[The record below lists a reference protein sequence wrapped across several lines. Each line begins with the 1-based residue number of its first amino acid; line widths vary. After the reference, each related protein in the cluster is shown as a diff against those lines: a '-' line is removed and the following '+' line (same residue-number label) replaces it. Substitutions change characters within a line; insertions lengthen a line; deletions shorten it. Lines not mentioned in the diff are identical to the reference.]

1 MSIYIISNREVAKD
15 GMTFKDKGKEKV
27 DEAQPIFRIAKCK
40 PDHGQKRV
48 TYKILEDELPFDY
61 SKVTT
66 KLEAPKKSSA
76 KLKGS
81 NALFYDLYKKMVA
94 VNVKDKCSD
103 VLVFIPGYAN
113 SFKDNLKHIYEL
125 YKLYIRPDDSPVKHL
140 IYISYPTRNHKILTY
155 WSDQKDAEATGRII
169 GRLYEKTQNF
179 FFQLFELTD
188 LKPCKLPE
196 RKLQP
201 LFEEIILLHADVDH
215 DLFEPGKAFSN
226 LDKIANR
233 VHLYIHKSDF
243 ALRISQVTKNRKKRL
258 GRRGPSN
265 RAVLNEETIVIDVSE
280 NDNSVSAW
288 EGIIDHWGYL
298 RRGEEI
304 EDIKG
309 VLAGTYTEKISGRG
323 NKEGHDYYY
332 YV

>member
-1 MSIYIISNREVAKD
+1 MCIRD
-15 GMTFKDKGKEKV
+15 
-27 DEAQPIFRIAKCK
+27 R
-40 PDHGQKRV
+40 
-48 TYKILEDELPFDY
+48 
-61 SKVTT
+61 
-66 KLEAPKKSSA
+66 
-76 KLKGS
+76 
-81 NALFYDLYKKMVA
+81 
-94 VNVKDKCSD
+94 
-103 VLVFIPGYAN
+103 
-113 SFKDNLKHIYEL
+113 YE
-125 YKLYIRPDDSPVKHL
+125 LYIRPDDSPVKHL

-155 WSDQKDAEATGRII
+155 WSDQKDAEATGRVI

-188 LKPCKLPE
+188 LKPCNHKIHLAAHSMGNQVLQHMLETLPE

-215 DLFEPGKAFSN
+215 DLFEPGKAFSH

-298 RRGEEI
+298 KRGEEI
-304 EDIKG
+304 EDIKA
-309 VLAGTYTEKISGRG
+309 VLTGTYTEKISGRG
-323 NKEGHDYYY
+323 NKEGHGYYY